1 MTIQK
6 IASTPDPSRNGA
18 VIWMTG
24 LSGAGKSTL
33 ANALFRWL
41 DSIQEHSI
49 ILDGDLMRGGLNS
62 DLGYTVEDRDENV
75 RRIAHVAEL
84 FKQQGFIV
92 IVALISPTFAQRANA
107 RKIIGEGFIE
117 VFVNS
122 PLSTCE
128 RRDRKGLYAR
138 ARRGEIPNFTGVSSL
153 YEEPLN
159 PELILNTSSLSIEA
173 SVNKLIEVLGT
184 SGFVQNRP

>member
-6 IASTPDPSRNGA
+6 IASTSNPSRNGA

-41 DSIQEHSI
+41 DGNQEHSI
-49 ILDGDLMRGGLNS
+49 ILDGDLMRCGLNS
-62 DLGYTVEDRDENV
+62 DLGFSVEDRDENV

-107 RKIIGEGFIE
+107 RKVIGEGFIE

-153 YEEPLN
+153 YEEPVD
-159 PELILNTSSLSIEA
+159 PELILNTNSLSIEA
-173 SVNKLIEVLGT
+173 SVSKLIEVLGT